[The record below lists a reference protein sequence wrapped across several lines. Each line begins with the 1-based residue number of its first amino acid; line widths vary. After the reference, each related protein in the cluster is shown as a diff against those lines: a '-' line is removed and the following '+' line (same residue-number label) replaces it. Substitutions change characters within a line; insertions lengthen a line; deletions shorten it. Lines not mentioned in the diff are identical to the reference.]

1 MERDFREILTARQ
14 ITTNSLVCVG
24 LDSNTREIPEDRRK
38 WNYDDSGRVLNSFQ
52 TIVNF
57 NRFVTEETYDI
68 ASAYKLNLAFYI
80 MHGFDGME
88 ALEVSV
94 REITSIAP
102 ETPIILDGKFADI
115 GNTNNGYAS
124 FAFDLLK
131 VDAITVH
138 PYLGG
143 EALKPFSERKNK
155 GIFVLCRTSN
165 QGAEEFQDRV
175 VMTPGEMRYDIPLYQ
190 YVAHRVNNDW
200 PENYGLVVGATYPN
214 ELEEIRKIAPT
225 RLILAPGIGAQG
237 GDVEKTMKAGVNSEG
252 RGLLINSSR
261 AIIFDKDPRR
271 KAIELRDQTNQ
282 YR

>member
-1 MERDFREILTARQ
+1 MERDFQEALVARQ
-14 ITTNSLVCVG
+14 IATNSLVCVG
-24 LDSNTREIPEDRRK
+24 LDSNTREIPEDRRR
-38 WNYDDSGRVLNSFQ
+38 WNCDDSGKVLNSFQ
-52 TIVNF
+52 TIVHF
-57 NRFVTEETYDI
+57 NRFITEATCDI

-80 MHGFDGME
+80 EHGCDGMR

-94 REITSIAP
+94 RDISSIAP

-115 GNTNNGYAS
+115 DNTNNGYAS

-143 EALKPFSERKNK
+143 RALKPFSDRKNK
-155 GIFVLCRTSN
+155 GVFVLCKTSN
-165 QGAEEFQDRV
+165 DGSEEFQDQS
-175 VMTPGEMRYDIPLYQ
+175 VMTPAEMPFDLPLYQ
-190 YVAHRVNNDW
+190 YVAHQVNNYW
-200 PENYGLVVGATYPN
+200 PENYGLVVGATYPE
-214 ELEEIRKIAPT
+214 ELEEIRKIVPG

-237 GDVEKTMKAGVNSEG
+237 GDVEQTMKAGIDSEG

-261 AIIFDKDPRR
+261 AIIFDKNPRG
-271 KAIELRDQTNQ
+271 KAIELRNQTNQ